1 MHGTRPVS
9 SSRYIEI
16 DSNFTLYTSVWIIS
30 QMLKALLKNG
40 VVFRRRKIK
49 AQQTECLGSKRLGIS
64 GWWGLPKA
72 ESVVKIGKVF
82 HPFVQ
87 QIPHI
92 DKAHQKLLDVKN
104 RLLSCDSFQRHFY
117 RRPKLTTKLRNII
130 NLLVDFLVPTRV
142 LASINLIE
150 RKFRWQSFN

>member
-1 MHGTRPVS
+1 MPFVGTRPVS

-104 RLLSCDSFQRHFY
+104 RLWPVSKTFLPTTETHDET
-117 RRPKLTTKLRNII
+117 PKYNQPFGWLFGSDEGPGKH
-130 NLLVDFLVPTRV
+130 
-142 LASINLIE
+142 
-150 RKFRWQSFN
+150 